1 MLQNETGAK
10 IIIMANDIAVNNITI
25 MIVEKRK
32 FRTEAAKILES
43 LCIHYTSDDESIKKL
58 NEVMTDTVPKV
69 LGEIVCWASE
79 ETQTGTVVDQ
89 VRLPEPETDLENQ
102 SGVSQDNGRGNNTPS
117 SNQQEL
123 KLNEYA
129 VICLLSLCVT
139 ACDTLISADQ
149 DLTPQFESTTPIDGV
164 SSFPMKLQQIVR
176 KNMHLKPDCLTIV
189 KLTCKMV
196 ISMMKHRG
204 SYVKEDLQSLMD
216 TLSTASKDMFLL
228 DGSMVF
234 GITEDDGSASTPEPF
249 RSLASLVRE
258 AQELVDKSNEL

>member
-1 MLQNETGAK
+1 M
-10 IIIMANDIAVNNITI
+10 
-25 MIVEKRK
+25 
-32 FRTEAAKILES
+32 
-43 LCIHYTSDDESIKKL
+43 
-58 NEVMTDTVPKV
+58 

-129 VICLLSLCVT
+129 AICLLSLCVT

-176 KNMHLKPDCLTIV
+176 KNMHLKPDCLAIV

-234 GITEDDGSASTPEPF
+234 DIKEDGGGAMTPEPF
-249 RSLASLVRE
+249 RSLASLVKE